1 MKYLLTL
8 ALTMPFFVF
17 AQEDEPSYKYQPEA
31 NKAEYYIGTFN
42 KGKDVDDLA
51 AWYGKFAQWAE
62 GQGDTYDNM
71 TVAILQPQVH

>member
-8 ALTMPFFVF
+8 ALTMPFIVF

-51 AWYGKFAQWAE
+51 AWYGNLLNGLKARAIH
-62 GQGDTYDNM
+62 M
-71 TVAILQPQVH
+71 TI